1 MFRTKTEL
9 DHGSGTFSHGAGA
22 AIGRQDR
29 RSRRSCRLFVVS
41 LLTFLLF
48 VLGSTEAFS
57 QTEQPE
63 LPEGVVPPPLNVISK
78 QEKADLEAER
88 KISNRTKLALE
99 FMDDRLSKSEEYA
112 GKDDFQESLNQLG
125 RFQALVKNTLW
136 YLQENEDDKGSFKNF
151 KRFEMTL
158 RQFLPR
164 LELLHRNMPFRYGY
178 HFREMIKFV
187 RDARTNAL
195 EPLFAD
201 TVIPEGGSR

>member
-1 MFRTKTEL
+1 MFRIKTVSGKVP
-9 DHGSGTFSHGAGA
+9 DHLRIGADSVTDLPN
-22 AIGRQDR
+22 GRLV
-29 RSRRSCRLFVVS
+29 RSIRHLAVS
-41 LLTFLLF
+41 TLTVLMF
-48 VLGSTEAFS
+48 VLGSTEVLS
-57 QTEQPE
+57 QTEQPD
-63 LPEGVVPPPLNVISK
+63 LPDGVVPPPLNVISK
-78 QEKADLEAER
+78 QEKTDLEAER

-99 FMDDRLSKSEEYA
+99 FMDDRLSKSEEFA
-112 GKDDFQESLNQLG
+112 GKEDFQESLNQLG

-136 YLQENEDDKGSFKNF
+136 YLQENEDNKSSFKNF

-164 LELLHRNMPFRYGY
+164 LELLHRNMPFKYGY
-178 HFREMIKFV
+178 HFREMIRFV